1 MPKDDDDTLST
12 AATVAQKLHIET
24 KLDAMKLAEAMFGDG
39 IKVISAKY
47 LGDPASAGIYEDGEK
62 LAYGA
67 VPSDRGVILSTGYA
81 VNFTNNSGA
90 TNQAS
95 NTTGQTKG
103 ISGDSAINAI
113 AGVATYDGAFL
124 DSQFVPTGDT
134 LTMRLVFASEE
145 YLEWVNSGY
154 NDAVGIWV
162 NGKKIELA
170 LGDGD
175 ISIDNINDKSNA
187 NLFIDNLD
195 GNLNTEMDGLTIVL
209 TLKATVFPG
218 VVNSIRIGIADAGD
232 RLYDSALLIVA
243 DSVQTSLIAHDD
255 TVAVAAK
262 GEAVVDLLAN
272 DVTTGRS
279 GVAIT
284 QLNDVAVKVGEI
296 VTLPSGD
303 RLRLNA
309 DGTVTVF
316 AATVG
321 GPLSFTYTIT
331 DDHGTADTAF
341 VTVTPSPVDGTAG
354 NDQMHVGF
362 TDADGNMIDGTD
374 GLSEVIMGYGG
385 DDKVTAGAGDD
396 DIFGGDGHDF
406 IRAGDGNDLIDG
418 GQGNDVLD
426 GQAGAD
432 TMTGGAGDDVYWIDS
447 ADDKV
452 VEMAGGGYDKVMSQL
467 SHVLAD
473 PFEELWLEASAAAMV
488 GTGNALA
495 NKIVGNANANI
506 LQGLDGADTLF
517 GEGGDDQVFGG
528 LGNDNLYAGDGRD
541 MLSGGADQDKLY
553 GGTGG
558 DSLFG
563 GDGNDTLAAGNGGDT
578 LTGDAGSDLLVGG
591 AGSDLFV
598 FAAGSGRDTV
608 KSFDLGIDHVSLA
621 SLTGATLRLIGTT
634 AVLQIDASTS
644 VTFSGVVDPANWTL
658 DALLL

>member
-1 MPKDDDDTLST
+1 MTATLLPVATNQT
-12 AATVAQKLHIET
+12 ALA
-24 KLDAMKLAEAMFGDG
+24 LAETMFGEG
-39 IKVISAKY
+39 ISVVWANY
-47 LGDPASAGIYEDGEK
+47 LGDPRAAGIYTLGDTVSPGV
-62 LAYGA
+62 
-67 VPSDRGVILSTGYA
+67 VPSNAGVILSTGFA
-81 VNFTNNSGA
+81 SRFTNATGA
-90 TNQAS
+90 TNQS
-95 NTTGQTKG
+95 NALSGQMAG
-103 ISGDSAINAI
+103 INGNAGMNAI
-113 AGVATYDGAFL
+113 AGVPTFDGAFL
-124 DSQFVPTGDT
+124 DAKFVPVGDT
-134 LTMRLVFASEE
+134 LTMRLVFGSEE

-154 NDAVGIWV
+154 NDAVGVWV
-162 NGKKIELA
+162 NGVKVELA
-170 LGDGD
+170 FGDGD
-175 ISIDNINDKSNA
+175 VSIDNINTGSHA
-187 NLFIDNLD
+187 NLYRDNAK
-195 GNLNTEMDGLTIVL
+195 GTFNTEMDGLTLVL
-209 TLKATVFPG
+209 TLKAPVVPG
-218 VVNSIRIGIADAGD
+218 AVNSIRIGIADAGD
-232 RLYDSALLIVA
+232 RIYDSALLIVA
-243 DSVQTSLIAHDD
+243 DSVQTALVAQDDLIPV
-255 TVAVAAK
+255 TAK
-262 GEAVVDLLAN
+262 GEATVDLLSN
-272 DVTTGRS
+272 DTTVGRH
-279 GVAIT
+279 GVHIT
-284 QLNDVAVKVGEI
+284 HLNDVAVVAGQT
-296 VTLPSGD
+296 VALSSGD
-303 RLRLNA
+303 VLRLNA
-309 DGTVTVF
+309 DGTITIQ
-316 AATVG
+316 AATAG
-321 GPLSFTYTIT
+321 GDVVFSYTIA
-331 DDHGTADTAF
+331 DAAGTVDTAF

-354 NDQMHVGF
+354 DDAMHVDF
-362 TDADGNMIDGTD
+362 RDAQGNTIDGAD
-374 GLSEVIMGYGG
+374 GLSEVILAYGG
-385 DDKVTAGAGDD
+385 NDKVTAGGGDD

-432 TMTGGAGDDVYWIDS
+432 TMVGGAGDDVYWIDN

-452 VEMAGGGYDKVMSQL
+452 VELAGGGYDKVMSQL

-473 PFEELWLEASAAAMV
+473 PFEELWLEASAAATA

-506 LQGLDGADTLF
+506 LKGLDGTDTLF

-608 KSFDLGIDHVSLA
+608 KSFELGIDHVSLA

-634 AVLQIDASTS
+634 AVLQIDGSTS

-658 DALLL
+658 DALLV